1 MPHSRPYSPVSD
13 GNTTVSLPWHV
24 SYLAFA
30 VGWKQEYGCLQW
42 GRCPAASPWLALTHS
57 NLLIGLR
64 CSLLGLT
71 GVCPSREEVNSCIG
85 LCGTAWD
92 KQPQDSSFPLLLYFS
107 LGRGCRRGYVRQ
119 SPAFPLS
126 AGGLYPLT
134 VSPSSILY
142 HCCSTRETKNRPED
156 KIPAAPKKHGVWQY
170 LEQWQE
176 AKKKKRLTL
185 TQQSK
190 LMQENLMQGKV
201 CWNKGYWGVSFVFN
215 YDNQYSAHKKKRR
228 CNGLHYTVWRNSNSQ
243 VSQNMSQINCIENIL
258 GFFKKK
264 KERKIR
270 KGSGTSRKRQHTKIY
285 FWVLQNIELKITL
298 KMKFAMNLKLLN
310 SQRLGLPKALLVS
323 SVLFC
328 LYLNILY
335 SCLCSCVVRTVIY
348 ISVHSKMDLRL
359 SQAVHCS
366 E

>member
-1 MPHSRPYSPVSD
+1 
-13 GNTTVSLPWHV
+13 
-24 SYLAFA
+24 
-30 VGWKQEYGCLQW
+30 
-42 GRCPAASPWLALTHS
+42 
-57 NLLIGLR
+57 
-64 CSLLGLT
+64 
-71 GVCPSREEVNSCIG
+71 
-85 LCGTAWD
+85 
-92 KQPQDSSFPLLLYFS
+92 
-107 LGRGCRRGYVRQ
+107 
-119 SPAFPLS
+119 
-126 AGGLYPLT
+126 
-134 VSPSSILY
+134 
-142 HCCSTRETKNRPED
+142 
-156 KIPAAPKKHGVWQY
+156 
-170 LEQWQE
+170 
-176 AKKKKRLTL
+176 
-185 TQQSK
+185 
-190 LMQENLMQGKV
+190 MQGKV

-215 YDNQYSAHKKKRR
+215 YDNQYSAHKKKQR